1 MTPIV
6 VLHDVGATGGPW
18 RNAFEGWSD
27 DVYAPD
33 VEINGASGDRTDI
46 VWSLLEPME
55 ERRDRAPVVVGC
67 GEHSLAAET
76 FAFAGWC
83 GGLVLV
89 DGLGGVWTTPEQQI
103 IEQNKWLR
111 AKFDDPGHI
120 GYPHVWIESFAASMR
135 RHIRCPVLVI
145 ETPASL
151 TAPDDADR
159 RLQQFAG
166 EARLVRLESPD
177 TGQVAAAV
185 TEWVGS

>member
-18 RNAFEGWSD
+18 RDAFEKWPD

-33 VEINGASGDRTDI
+33 LLVDGASGDRTDI
-46 VWSLLEPME
+46 VWCLLEPMAA
-55 ERRDRAPVVVGC
+55 RRDRAPVIVGC

-89 DGLGGVWTTPEQQI
+89 DGLGGAWTTPEEQI
-103 IEQNKWLR
+103 VEQNKWLR
-111 AKFDDPGHI
+111 AKFDDLDHV
-120 GYPHVWIESFAASMR
+120 GYPHVWIEPFHAAMR
-135 RHIRCPVLVI
+135 ANVRCPVLVI
-145 ETPASL
+145 ETDASL
-151 TAPDDADR
+151 TPPEDAER

-166 EARLVRLESPD
+166 PARLVRLESSDPEP
-177 TGQVAAAV
+177 VVAAV